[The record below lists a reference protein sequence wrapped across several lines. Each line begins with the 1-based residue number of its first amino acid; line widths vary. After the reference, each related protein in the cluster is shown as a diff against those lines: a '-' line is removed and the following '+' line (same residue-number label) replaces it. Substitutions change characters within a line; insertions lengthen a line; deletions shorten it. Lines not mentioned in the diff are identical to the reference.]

1 VVKSSF
7 NRLQIKMKYRDFSD
21 TGWKTSEIGLGCWAI
36 GSEWGEVSP
45 KDAREVLKT
54 SLDNGVNFFDTADVY
69 GDGRSEKFVG
79 ELINSTSEK
88 IFVATKSGRR
98 LNPHTP
104 EGYNFKN
111 IEKFIDRSLI
121 NLRVDCI
128 DLLQL
133 HCPPSEICPKKE
145 TYEMMDEF
153 AKLGKIANYGVSVEK
168 VSEAMDAIQFPN
180 VKSIQIIFNIF
191 RQKPAEIFFKEAAKR
206 DVGII
211 ARVPLAS
218 GLLTGKM
225 NLRSKFPSNDHRN
238 YNINGDA
245 FDVGETFSGVGFKTG
260 LEAVERLKS
269 LIPDNYSLADLAL
282 KWILMHDEV
291 SVVIPGAKNKSQ
303 ALMNLKASDLKE
315 ISSLLPAINA
325 VYDDLIKADIHSR
338 W

>member
-1 VVKSSF
+1 
-7 NRLQIKMKYRDFSD
+7 MKYRDFSD

-153 AKLGKIANYGVSVEK
+153 VKLGKIANYGVSVEK

-191 RQKPAEIFFKEAAKR
+191 RQKPAEIFFKEAER
-206 DVGII
+206 RGVGII

-225 NLRSKFPSNDHRN
+225 DLRSKFPSNDHRN
-238 YNINGDA
+238 YNINGGA

-269 LIPDNYSLADLAL
+269 LIPDNFSLADLAL

>member
-1 VVKSSF
+1 
-7 NRLQIKMKYRDFSD
+7 MKYRNLSNL
-21 TGWKTSEIGLGCWAI
+21 GIKISEIGLGCWAI
-36 GSEWGEVSP
+36 GSEWGNVSP
-45 KDAREVLKT
+45 QDAKEALKA
-54 SLDNGVNFFDTADVY
+54 SLDKGINFFDTADVY

-79 ELINSTSEK
+79 EIIKSTSEK

-98 LNPHTP
+98 LDPHTA

-111 IEKFIDRSLI
+111 IEKFIDRSLM
-121 NLRVDCI
+121 NLGVECI

-133 HCPPSEICPKKE
+133 HCPPSEICNKKE
-145 TYEMMDEF
+145 TYEMMDEIV
-153 AKLGKIANYGVSVEK
+153 KLGKIAHYGVSVEK

-191 RQKPAEIFFKEAAKR
+191 RQKPAEYFFKEAAKKN
-206 DVGII
+206 VSII

-225 NLRSKFPSNDHRN
+225 NQFSKFPQNDHRN

-245 FDVGETFSGVGFKTG
+245 FDVGETFSGVDFTKG
-260 LEAVERLKS
+260 LEAVEKLKE
-269 LIPDNYSLADLAL
+269 LLPENFTLTDLAL

-303 ALMNLKASDLKE
+303 ALMNANASELKN
-315 ISSLLPAINA
+315 IPSLLPKINSI
-325 VYDDLIKADIHSR
+325 YEELIKHDVHHR

>member
-1 VVKSSF
+1 
-7 NRLQIKMKYRDFSD
+7 MKYRKFANL
-21 TGWKTSEIGLGCWAI
+21 GWNVSEIGIGCWAI
-36 GSEWGEVSP
+36 GSEWGEVSEV
-45 KDAREVLKT
+45 DAREVLKT
-54 SLDNGVNFFDTADVY
+54 SLDKGVNFFDTADVY

-79 ELINSTSEK
+79 ELIKSTSEK

-98 LNPHTP
+98 LNPHNA
-104 EGYNFKN
+104 EGYNLKN
-111 IEKFIDRSLI
+111 IEGFIDRSLI
-121 NLRVDCI
+121 NLGINCI

-145 TYEMMDEF
+145 TYEMMDEIV
-153 AKLGKIANYGVSVEK
+153 KKGKIANYGVSVEK

-191 RQKPAEIFFKEAAKR
+191 RQKPAEIFFKEAAKKKIA
-206 DVGII
+206 II

-225 NLRSKFPSNDHRN
+225 NQNSVFPENDHRN

-245 FDVGETFSGVGFKTG
+245 FDIGETFSGVNFNQG
-260 LEAVERLKS
+260 LKVVEILKDLLPNNVS
-269 LIPDNYSLADLAL
+269 LTDLAI

-291 SVVIPGAKNKSQ
+291 TVVIPGAKNSSQ
-303 ALMNLKASDLKE
+303 VQTNVHASELDD
-315 ISSLLPAINA
+315 ISSLMPKINSI
-325 VYDDLIKADIHSR
+325 YDEFIKPSVQNR